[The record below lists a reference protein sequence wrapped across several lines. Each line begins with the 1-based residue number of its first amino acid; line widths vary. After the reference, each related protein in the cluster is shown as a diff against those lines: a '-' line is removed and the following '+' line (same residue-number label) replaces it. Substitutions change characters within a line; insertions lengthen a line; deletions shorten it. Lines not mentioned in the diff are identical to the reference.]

1 MPCSL
6 TRGRFSHAPPPCASS
21 NCPPLLRFQDEGPLA
36 EMRAALLS
44 AQDDLQSKAEEANGL
59 ASKVARLEYALSQ
72 LV

>member
-1 MPCSL
+1 M
-6 TRGRFSHAPPPCASS
+6 RAPPSPAHFEEAL
-21 NCPPLLRFQDEGPLA
+21 LLRFQDEGQLA

-59 ASKVARLEYALSQ
+59 ASKVARLEHALSQ